1 MRGKLSRIER
11 SLSLLGITLV
21 IIGGALV
28 LNSRPYF
35 GGGGVISGLGAFGKT
50 YLVGKN
56 RIHKEKKEMERYFHP
71 CIK

>member
-11 SLSLLGITLV
+11 SLGIFGVILV
-21 IIGGALV
+21 IAGGALF
-28 LNSRPYF
+28 LKSRPYF
-35 GGGGVISGLGAFGKT
+35 GGGGIIWGLGTFGT
-50 YLVGKN
+50 AYSVGEN